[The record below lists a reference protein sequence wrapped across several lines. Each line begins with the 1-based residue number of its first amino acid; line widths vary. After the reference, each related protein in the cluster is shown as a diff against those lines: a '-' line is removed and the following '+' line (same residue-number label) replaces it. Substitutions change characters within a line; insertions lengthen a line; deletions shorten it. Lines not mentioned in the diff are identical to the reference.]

1 MAGDALVE
9 PKKFID
15 VEQVIASKSPRLLKF
30 LPSFII
36 RYLKKIIHEDELNLV
51 LNKFGHKQGVEF
63 IEEVLNYLRVSYTI
77 EGLEKL
83 HVDERYIFASN
94 HPLGGLDGVILIHS
108 ISNKYRDVKVPANDL
123 LMNIKQLQD
132 NFIPVNKHG
141 SQSRENALIMDETY
155 ASDTQIFIFPAGLC
169 SRKRGGTIEDLEWK
183 KSFIAKA
190 TKHKRPVVP
199 VFFSGRN
206 SNFFYNL
213 SRVRNFLGIKVN
225 LEMLYLV
232 DEMFKQRGQKP
243 HIVIGDPIPF
253 DTFDGSKT
261 LQEWAKWVKAR
272 VYELNK

>member
-1 MAGDALVE
+1 MASDALAK

-30 LPSFII
+30 LPGFII
-36 RYLKKIIHEDELNLV
+36 RYLKKIIHEDELNWG
-51 LNKFGHKQGVEF
+51 LNEFGHKQGVEF
-63 IEEVLNYLRVSYTI
+63 IDEVLKYFQVSYTV
-77 EGLEKL
+77 EGLDNL
-83 HVDERYIFASN
+83 NVDERYIFASN
-94 HPLGGLDGVILIHS
+94 HPLGGLDGMILIHS
-108 ISNKYRDVKVPANDL
+108 ISNKFSDVKVPSNDL

-141 SQSRENALIMDETY
+141 SQTRENARIMDETY
-155 ASDTQIFIFPAGLC
+155 ASDTQMFIFPAGLC
-169 SRKRGGTIEDLEWK
+169 SRKQGGKIEDLEWK

-213 SRVRNFLGIKVN
+213 SRIRTFLGIKVN

-243 HIVIGDPIPF
+243 HIVIGEPIPYE
-253 DTFDGSKT
+253 TFDGSRT
-261 LQEWAKWVKAR
+261 PQEWAKWVKAR
-272 VYELNK
+272 VYELSK